1 MLFVHVSALKI
12 FAFVNVFFDVVVGP
26 PLVLLLV
33 DIFVGPCWCL
43 GLSWSFNF
51 VIIVPML
58 GV

>member
-1 MLFVHVSALKI
+1 
-12 FAFVNVFFDVVVGP
+12 
-26 PLVLLLV
+26 LLLV